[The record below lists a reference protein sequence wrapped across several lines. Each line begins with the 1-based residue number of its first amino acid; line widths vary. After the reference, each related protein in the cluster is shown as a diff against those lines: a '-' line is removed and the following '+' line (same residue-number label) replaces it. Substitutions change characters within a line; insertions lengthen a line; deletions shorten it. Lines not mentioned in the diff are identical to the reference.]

1 MKLGKLEYH
10 TAQSSSLWLLVVCL
24 FSVHLALVN
33 LTLKQEGTAPSVETA
48 LCFSLRRA
56 FEVHD
61 PVRFMLQEWIDS
73 GCVALVAWC
82 FYMFTDLIRLSI
94 QYIPIS
100 VPNEKPELSPRGHLC
115 LCYSC
120 PCLPSYTSGSF
131 HWEKDA
137 GSGATLQIPPGCGI
151 CNKQP
156 RAMAAALSLLTP
168 GTPPEVTSALF
179 ISFPNN
185 LYIMSSLV

>member
-10 TAQSSSLWLLVVCL
+10 TAQSSSLWLLAVCP
-24 FSVHLALVN
+24 
-33 LTLKQEGTAPSVETA
+33 LKQEGTSPSVETA
-48 LCFSLRRA
+48 LCFNLRRA
-56 FEVHD
+56 FEASSRSSQIYVAG
-61 PVRFMLQEWIDS
+61 VGWLWLR
-73 GCVALVAWC
+73 CVGGMVIN
-82 FYMFTDLIRLSI
+82 TVLSH
-94 QYIPIS
+94 QS
-100 VPNEKPELSPRGHLC
+100 VPNETPELRPRGHLC

-179 ISFPNN
+179 ISSPNN
-185 LYIMSSLV
+185 PDIVSSLVPYKLCGIVS